1 MVKKCVFLAVVIVMI
16 LSLSGCAGLSLGGK
30 TYVMGGQSME
40 PTLRDGDRVTA
51 SPVNRELQRG
61 DIVVFSDP
69 LPDANPHILFIKRVI
84 GLPGETIE
92 VKDGQVYINGTVF
105 VEPYVVEKA
114 RYSLETVSIPE
125 DHYFVLGDN
134 RNSSMDSHVYGSIPE
149 NVVQG
154 IVNR

>member
-1 MVKKCVFLAVVIVMI
+1 VVKKCVFLAVALAMT

-61 DIVVFSDP
+61 DIVIFSDP
-69 LPDANPHILFIKRVI
+69 LPDANPNIVYIKRVI

-92 VKDGQVYINGTVF
+92 VKDGQVYINGAVL
-105 VEPYVVEKA
+105 VEPYIAEKPW
-114 RYSLETVSIPE
+114 YSLKTVLIPE

-134 RNSSMDSHVYGSIPE
+134 RMNSLDSHVYGSIPKD
-149 NVVQG
+149 VIQG